1 MMDGRRARRFAITTA
16 IALAAIYCFA
26 AVSIAVFGLRDDI
39 AVADV
44 AIIPGNTVQRDGTP
58 SARLAARL
66 ERAIELYREKNIRD
80 IIVSGGIGEEGC
92 NEAAVMKQYL
102 VAHGIPGNHI
112 YPDSNGLTTYHTA
125 RNSARIM
132 KAHGWRNAM
141 VVSQYFH
148 IPRTMLAVERSGISP
163 VYSAHANYFELRDIY
178 SLMREVPGYFDYL
191 FRSYE

>member
-1 MMDGRRARRFAITTA
+1 MTTA
-16 IALAAIYCFA
+16 IALAGIYCFA
-26 AVSIAVFGLRDDI
+26 GIAIVVYGLSDTI

-66 ERAIELYREKNIRD
+66 DRAIELYRGKNIKD
-80 IIVSGGIGEEGC
+80 MIVSGGIGEEGF

-102 VAHGIPGNHI
+102 VAHGIPEDHV

-125 RNSARIM
+125 RNSVAIM
-132 KAHGWRNAM
+132 KLHGWTNAI

-148 IPRTMLAVERSGISP
+148 IPRTILAMERSGISP
-163 VYSAHANYFELRDIY
+163 VYSAHANYFEPRDIY
-178 SLMREVPGYFDYL
+178 STLREVPGYIDYL
-191 FRSYE
+191 FRSYK